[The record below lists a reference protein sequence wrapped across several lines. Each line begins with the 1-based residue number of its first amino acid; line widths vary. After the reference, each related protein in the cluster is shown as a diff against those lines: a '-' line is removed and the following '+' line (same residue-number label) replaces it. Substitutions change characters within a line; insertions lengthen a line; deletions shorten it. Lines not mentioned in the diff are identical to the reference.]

1 MDFRKFLE
9 ELQRLYDLLDEHV
22 TELGY
27 AYDEACWQAVE
38 QAHAWLEDDL
48 IDFQKLLEEG
58 KEYFSHIPGRKT
70 RNKSEIN
77 PNFKQNFKQVVKE
90 AKECMKL
97 KSL

>member
-9 ELQRLYDLLDEHV
+9 ELQKLYDLLDEHV

-38 QAHAWLEDDL
+38 QAHAWLEEDL
-48 IDFQKLLEEG
+48 TDFQKLLEEA
-58 KEYFSHIPGRKT
+58 KEYLSRIPGRKT
-70 RNKSEIN
+70 RNEPEIN
-77 PNFKQNFKQVVKE
+77 PNFKQAVKE
-90 AKECMKL
+90 AKECVKL

>member
-9 ELQRLYDLLDEHV
+9 ELQKLYDLLDEHV

-38 QAHAWLEDDL
+38 QAHAWLEEDL
-48 IDFQKLLEEG
+48 TDFQKLLEEA
-58 KEYFSHIPGRKT
+58 KEYLSHVPSRKT

-77 PNFKQNFKQVVKE
+77 PKVEQVVKE
-90 AKECMKL
+90 AKECTRL